1 MTIEKRQLSEQND
14 NFIMLPTVE
23 FCFKELMQ
31 NKEVRKGILSALLGR
46 NPEELEDTELL
57 PTILQPEYQ
66 DEKLGILDVRVLF
79 ADGTQTD
86 LEMQVVQFD
95 FWPNRVLF
103 YLGKMY
109 TGQIK
114 RGEPYEK
121 LKKCI
126 HVSILDFLHF
136 PKDFRQTVPNARG
149 MLSIRATFAVP
160 LLFLC
165 FLLRE
170 QIIAAFF
177 RAGFLP
183 HTPEITI
190 GAVLWLIL
198 CIPFLIR
205 FSFLHPFCPSI
216 PFSPSICP
224 PLPRHGDSSTGQ
236 STAARRPRLPRS
248 RSLSFLS
255 PLFLTK

>member
-14 NFIMLPTVE
+14 NFIMLPTVD

-31 NKEVRKGILSALLGR
+31 NKEVRKGILSALLGK

-114 RGEPYEK
+114 RGEPYVK

-126 HVSILDFLHF
+126 
-136 PKDFRQTVPNARG
+136 
-149 MLSIRATFAVP
+149 
-160 LLFLC
+160 
-165 FLLRE
+165 
-170 QIIAAFF
+170 
-177 RAGFLP
+177 
-183 HTPEITI
+183 
-190 GAVLWLIL
+190 
-198 CIPFLIR
+198 
-205 FSFLHPFCPSI
+205 
-216 PFSPSICP
+216 
-224 PLPRHGDSSTGQ
+224 
-236 STAARRPRLPRS
+236 
-248 RSLSFLS
+248 
-255 PLFLTK
+255 